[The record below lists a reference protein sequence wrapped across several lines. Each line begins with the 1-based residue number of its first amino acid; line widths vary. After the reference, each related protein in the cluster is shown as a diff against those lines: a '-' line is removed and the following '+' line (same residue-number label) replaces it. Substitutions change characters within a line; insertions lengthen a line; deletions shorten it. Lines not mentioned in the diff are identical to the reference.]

1 MSLAIETENLTK
13 DFRGVRAVDS
23 VNLRIPAG
31 AIFGLI
37 GTNGA
42 GKTTLIK
49 ILVNVLRARTGRAF
63 VLGTDSRHLSP
74 RRFTEIGYLSENQEL
89 PGWMPVSYFLQ
100 YLRDFY
106 PVWDDALAN
115 ELLREFN
122 LPLDR
127 PLDKLSRGMRI
138 KAALVSILAYRP
150 RVVVLDEPFSGLDAL
165 VRDEVVQGLL
175 TRSGDATVL
184 ISSHDLAEIETFAS
198 HIGYMEAG
206 GLKFAEKLQA
216 LPIAFAEASS

>member
-1 MSLAIETENLTK
+1 
-13 DFRGVRAVDS
+13 
-23 VNLRIPAG
+23 
-31 AIFGLI
+31 
-37 GTNGA
+37 
-42 GKTTLIK
+42 
-49 ILVNVLRARTGRAF
+49 
-63 VLGTDSRHLSP
+63 
-74 RRFTEIGYLSENQEL
+74 
-89 PGWMPVSYFLQ
+89 MPVSYFLQ